1 MLNTF
6 IQGGQFM
13 WILLILAIVNIILS
27 VKKGIMLFSGSDQ
40 DLGKTGDGIHAILF
54 WGIMAAVIGFYAHFT
69 GIYFAMQAIMAAN
82 DISPA
87 IVAEGYAVS
96 LITILFGLII
106 FILSSIVWFVLRWRY
121 NRLTH
126 A

>member
-6 IQGGQFM
+6 IQGGQYM
-13 WILLILAIVNIILS
+13 WVLLILAIVNIVLA
-27 VKKGIMLFSGSDQ
+27 VRKGIVLFSNSDKE
-40 DLGKTGDGIHAILF
+40 LSRMGEGIHAILF

-69 GIYFAMQAIMAAN
+69 GIYFAMQAIMEAN

-106 FILSSIVWFVLRWRY
+106 FILSAIVWFVLRWRFT
-121 NRLTH
+121 RLTRT
-126 A
+126 

>member
-82 DISPA
+82 DISQPSC
-87 IVAEGYAVS
+87 GLS
-96 LITILFGLII
+96 CGGGITGLHMPESII
-106 FILSSIVWFVLRWRY
+106 TPL
-121 NRLTH
+121 
-126 A
+126 